1 MEKGRGRERSPLWLY
16 HNLELARYT
25 VRRRRLVIAYED
37 LLRAPDWIT
46 REQIDKLATVRWFE
60 HCTDATGSFPGRGDR
75 GERSYMF
82 VLGIGRDLQRYN
94 PDLKLI
100 VLLRDP
106 VERAISH
113 YYMEKVRPGD
123 ENAAPCGKLYHNL
136 ELARS
141 RL

>member
-1 MEKGRGRERSPLWLY
+1 MHGILGE
-16 HNLELARYT
+16 
-25 VRRRRLVIAYED
+25 
-37 LLRAPDWIT
+37 
-46 REQIDKLATVRWFE
+46 ATPN
-60 HCTDATGSFPGRGDR
+60 C
-75 GERSYMF
+75 MF

-113 YYMEKVRPGD
+113 YYMEKGRGRERSPLW
-123 ENAAPCGKLYHNL
+123 LYHNL